1 MFAVSSFFM
10 TLTGAVMAP
19 RWTYIDPAIAFNPM
33 LSFEV
38 VIMALFGG
46 AGALLGPI
54 LGVVPFVLLF
64 EVLSANF
71 PNYFSILLG
80 LVFLAIVYALPHG
93 VVGLVQVRLPR
104 RRAAPVAPQP
114 PVIKAQGAPLE
125 VEGLRKAFGGLVA
138 VDNLGFS
145 VAPGEI
151 VGLIGPNGSGKTTV
165 LNLISGA
172 LAADAGVVRCDG
184 RALAGL
190 GAHQIAR
197 LGIARTFQLV
207 RVLESLTAVE
217 NVTAGLAFR
226 RAPLWGAE
234 AEAVAR
240 GLLARV
246 GLADK
251 ADQTAAQFTYID
263 QKRLELARALALEP
277 RVLLL
282 DEWLAGLTRAELG
295 EGIELIRSLRSA
307 GLTIILVE
315 HVMDAIRSLCDRC
328 IVMNAGAKIADGP
341 PAAVLADREV
351 VRAYLGAADA

>member
-1 MFAVSSFFM
+1 MFAISALFM
-10 TLTGAVMAP
+10 SLTGAVMAP

-46 AGALLGPI
+46 VGTLFGPV
-54 LGVVPFVLLF
+54 LGVIPFVLLF
-64 EVLSANF
+64 ELLSANF

-80 LVFLAIVYALPHG
+80 LVFMVIVYALPHG
-93 VVGLVQVRLPR
+93 VIGFVQARLPR
-104 RRAAPVAPQP
+104 VPAAPVP
-114 PVIKAQGAPLE
+114 PRAVEARTQGAALE

-138 VDNLGFS
+138 VDSLDFK

-172 LAADAGVVRCDG
+172 LASDSGTVRCDG
-184 RALAGL
+184 QAITGV
-190 GAHQIAR
+190 GAHHIAR
-197 LGIARTFQLV
+197 FGVARTFQLV
-207 RVLESLTAVE
+207 RVLEALTAVE
-217 NVTAGLAFR
+217 NVVAGLAFR
-226 RAPLWGAE
+226 RVPLWGVE

-240 GLLARV
+240 GLIARV
-246 GLADK
+246 GLAEK
-251 ADQTAAQFTYID
+251 ADKSAAQLTYID

-282 DEWLAGLTRAELG
+282 DEWLAGLTQAELG
-295 EGIELIRSLRSA
+295 EGIALIRSLKSA

-328 IVMNAGAKIADGP
+328 IVMNAGTKIADGP
-341 PAAVLADREV
+341 PGAVLADREV
-351 VRAYLGAADA
+351 VRAYLGADDA